1 MEVIKIFIYILALFY
16 IEIILLQ
23 IKITDIYF
31 RLARI
36 LVYFVL
42 IIIFGCH
49 LSLFILIFINY
60 QDNLLEYGGNVF
72 SVTTA
77 TFNDI

>member
-31 RLARI
+31 RFARI
-36 LVYFVL
+36 TVYFVL
-42 IIIFGCH
+42 IIIFGYH